1 MESMGPAYNT
11 LKKQLET
18 LVLANNILHYHN
30 VVDAYGHVS
39 LRHPEKPDVF
49 IMSGDKAPALVSSQS
64 DLIPYYVSNASAV
77 DPSSKKGYQ
86 ERFIH
91 SEIYKRFPH
100 INSVVHCHS
109 DAVLPYTMSGVPM
122 KPTFHIA
129 GFLGTQV
136 PTFDITSLY
145 KPGQQQ
151 DMLVNSQPFGASLA
165 SKFSAEVSASHDHTV
180 VLMTSH
186 GFTAI
191 GTNIKQAVYRAVYT
205 HVNAGI
211 QTNALLIRNA
221 SMNLNPNSASSRLE
235 NMRYLTED
243 QVAGSLKM
251 NDASQDRPWALW
263 VKEVEACPLY
273 SKTSKALVVEK
284 RFL

>member
-1 MESMGPAYNT
+1 
-11 LKKQLET
+11 
-18 LVLANNILHYHN
+18 
-30 VVDAYGHVS
+30 
-39 LRHPEKPDVF
+39 
-49 IMSGDKAPALVSSQS
+49 
-64 DLIPYYVSNASAV
+64 
-77 DPSSKKGYQ
+77 
-86 ERFIH
+86 
-91 SEIYKRFPH
+91 
-100 INSVVHCHS
+100 
-109 DAVLPYTMSGVPM
+109 
-122 KPTFHIA
+122 
-129 GFLGTQV
+129 
-136 PTFDITSLY
+136 
-145 KPGQQQ
+145 
-151 DMLVNSQPFGASLA
+151 
-165 SKFSAEVSASHDHTV
+165 
-180 VLMTSH
+180 MTSH

-221 SMNLNPNSASSRLE
+221 SMNLNPNSASSTLE
-235 NMRYLTED
+235 NMRCLTED